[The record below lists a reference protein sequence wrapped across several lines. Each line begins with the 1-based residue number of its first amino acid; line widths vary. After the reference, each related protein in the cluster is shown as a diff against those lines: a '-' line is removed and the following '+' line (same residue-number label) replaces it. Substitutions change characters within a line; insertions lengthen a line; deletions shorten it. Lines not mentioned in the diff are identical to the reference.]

1 MEENEAVRC
10 VRPGFTYAYDGA
22 GRPQSVTGGTLTYAS
37 VSLYAPQGAVNQM
50 TLHNGLQEQDCYNAR
65 LQMAGLRVGT
75 AGPNSTCLYQSG
87 DLLALGFGYAATNNN
102 GNLQSQSIAAP
113 GGAGYQQ
120 FTYDG
125 VNRLLVADERTNQ
138 SFTPACPDSGN
149 VWCQQYGYDGFG
161 NRTITTHSMVLGAWN
176 VSSISSSNNRILN
189 SGWAYDTAGNLTGDP
204 TSDTIAYDGENHQ
217 VAFCAVGSGTCVD
230 TPASGRTVYR
240 YDGEGR
246 RVERIDSD
254 GVTQTRFVY
263 DASGSLAAEYTTAA
277 APLTSKT
284 EYLTVDNLG
293 STRLVTDSQ
302 QTPERHDYLPFGE
315 ELQAGEGGWRV
326 GAPGYFTTSN
336 VPLKFTGKERD
347 TETGLDYFG
356 ARYFS
361 GAQGRFTSP
370 DEPLGDQY
378 PEDPQSWNLYSY
390 VRNNPLRNT
399 DPTGRDCVTTSNQT
413 ATSVSVSVAAGGTEK
428 GCTQSGGAW
437 VAGTV
442 DMKSLTFNG
451 SSIGYSYNPYDSNSL
466 TGAGTIPLGN
476 GPVDALSPSAQ
487 EFYNQMSARRESS
500 NHIIA
505 EFGIAQATFAGLY
518 AGTYAGPAVAA
529 WLASGGA
536 AASIR
541 FGQTANQVYHAFRHV
556 QEAGVEIQA
565 AKDAITNDIL
575 SKGALP
581 PGLTTGTVNVA
592 GKLLTYNAY
601 KLADGTINV
610 GRVTVK

>member
-1 MEENEAVRC
+1 MQA
-10 VRPGFTYAYDGA
+10 A
-22 GRPQSVTGGTLTYAS
+22 QHKTLFLAAMLILGIQPLAAHTNVAKNSRLGLDTFKTSLHQESELGSSLKALEIDAS
-37 VSLYAPQGAVNQM
+37 V
-50 TLHNGLQEQDCYNAR
+50 R
-65 LQMAGLRVGT
+65 R
-75 AGPNSTCLYQSG
+75 
-87 DLLALGFGYAATNNN
+87 
-102 GNLQSQSIAAP
+102 
-113 GGAGYQQ
+113 
-120 FTYDG
+120 
-125 VNRLLVADERTNQ
+125 
-138 SFTPACPDSGN
+138 
-149 VWCQQYGYDGFG
+149 
-161 NRTITTHSMVLGAWN
+161 
-176 VSSISSSNNRILN
+176 
-189 SGWAYDTAGNLTGDP
+189 
-204 TSDTIAYDGENHQ
+204 
-217 VAFCAVGSGTCVD
+217 TCVQ
-230 TPASGRTVYR
+230 SR
-240 YDGEGR
+240 
-246 RVERIDSD
+246 S
-254 GVTQTRFVY
+254 
-263 DASGSLAAEYTTAA
+263 
-277 APLTSKT
+277 
-284 EYLTVDNLG
+284 
-293 STRLVTDSQ
+293 
-302 QTPERHDYLPFGE
+302 
-315 ELQAGEGGWRV
+315 
-326 GAPGYFTTSN
+326 
-336 VPLKFTGKERD
+336 TGKERD
-347 TETGLDYFG
+347 AETGLDYFG

-378 PEDPQSWNLYSY
+378 AEDPQSWNLYSY

-413 ATSVSVSVAAGGTEK
+413 ETSVSVSVAAGGTEN

-442 DMKSLTFNG
+442 DMKSLTYNG
-451 SSIGYSYNPYDSNSL
+451 SSVGYSYNPYDSNSL

-476 GPVDALSPSAQ
+476 GPIDALSPSAQ

-575 SKGALP
+575 SKGTLP